1 MSEKDPFKDLAFSGA
16 PSEYRLF
23 RRKILLSVASLEEKH
38 LYLAGP
44 RILNRLQGEAWRATE
59 HLSIGELRTEQGWL
73 KVLRALDDHYRYLP
87 ETELN
92 ECVDEFLFH
101 LKRRG
106 NEGPTAFVSR
116 FKAVL
121 SRLES
126 LVAAERAQQKG
137 STKRRRAADKHADSE
152 AEQQSSSLSSDHAA
166 EDDDEPRLTKD
177 RVDQAAAASDPAK
190 ASPGPTTE
198 SKGPKTVGS
207 FIDSPKGKKKPPSSG
222 GGSHRSRGTHRADEE
237 RANRRMLE
245 DLGKLEVGHLRVKPI
260 FPEVIL
266 GHLFMRKY
274 GLTREQRSQVIRS
287 TGGSCKFKDVE
298 KVIRA
303 SDYEDKMN
311 DPGTRH
317 APPRQSRSTHVL
329 AADEASS
336 LSEPTY
342 SEDEEIHEADGS
354 FDEEGDEELEEAY
367 EVQKRA
373 KHEAKRAYRSYKDSR
388 KKVREIKKERQ
399 PYMPVVALP
408 PNASAPS
415 DALPVQP
422 TFKYDKKPP
431 RRPGKDAKGGRKGR
445 KEDINMVETE
455 PLSEFLYMVS
465 AVSEEKT
472 SENEIVLEICSVTVS
487 AGLAVIDTGCTT
499 SVVGED
505 TARRYKIYFRER
517 GLPEPQEVSL
527 PPVQLKGFDG
537 TRTSTST
544 GLRWTVKLGK
554 LWGQVTTYS
563 VPGQAPFLLSRK
575 VLQGMEATLDL
586 GKCTMTS
593 AKHGIQDE
601 PLMQAPNGHLL
612 LPLVP
617 SDGVE
622 DLLQVREVPPRC
634 VEQSLQ
640 SNKVLEKPKVDPRE
654 EKSSKSPKQTSEI
667 SDVDRKRHFQTVMKH
682 TRYTQA
688 DVGTLRY
695 QLRMLFGRDVDFALC
710 GYRPRF
716 ERVPKP
722 AATHHMLVRVAHLS
736 PQGALE
742 LTPWNPRPPASRR
755 AVFERPGACIFAY
768 CYGDASQAPLPD
780 ESPVQNQGSEVEEN
794 LSVDK
799 DPAVVPQESELK
811 ELPSSD
817 IQEEIKSVESHQA
830 TCGTSARP
838 LQDRCLCDCCT
849 CDATEAAEPERESP
863 ADVVST
869 QDLEAMYEEVDWT
882 TLEHLPLPTRSRRQ
896 IARQVEAVRRVPFQ
910 LALSSL
916 REEPEAVD
924 KELKEWL
931 GPQAQALSLQR
942 VGLVEVFSGR
952 APLSHHCEQIR
963 GLASSRLGANHG
975 QDFSRA
981 RDRRLLLLLL
991 ARTRPKDVWFSWP
1004 CECWSGWSR
1013 VNLAQGGSAARTVLA
1028 KRQKERPFLRLFE
1041 QTWSLQTMLGGHA
1054 HAENPVGS
1062 LAWHEITLG
1071 PAYEVDFDMC
1081 AVGLCDRRSG
1091 LPIRK
1096 PTRIVTS
1103 DPRLVESLEKCKCPG
1118 HAEHAHLTGHR
1129 HAQCSEVYPRKLCR
1143 RVASAFAS
1151 RDKHVTP
1158 VHDIFLETDEEADSE
1173 RESEPA
1179 DEAEGN
1185 PAMQAANRR
1194 SYAAMIQKLHVNTG
1208 HASVPQMLR
1217 LAQRA
1222 KAPEGVVTAIRKFK
1236 CPVCDELQVPPS
1248 HRVAALRHTETPNH
1262 IVGIDVV
1269 QVELKRDTSSGIVEQ
1284 KYNVLTAV
1292 DYATD
1297 FAQQIVLPTG
1307 PGVVSRA
1314 FHSLWCRPYGPPR
1327 VVYVDP
1333 DQRWMSGE
1341 FQEYLRQNSITLLD
1355 SATESHW
1362 QLGRVEIAQRILRN
1376 MAQRVWRT
1384 SERPAEE
1391 VIESCCGVRNEQ
1403 LKRHGFSSA
1412 QWFLGRE
1419 PRVPGSLADV
1429 TEQTNVATQDAVL
1442 SEQDFAQKMQIRQRA
1457 AEAFIEAHAHTAW
1470 TRAIRGRSR
1479 PMRGPYVVGQNV
1491 YVFRKHHRGQF
1502 STRHGAW
1509 LGPGRV
1515 VGTESFRQ
1523 DSPIPRVIWVVVN
1536 GFMYKCSPECLRPV
1550 AEDEVAF
1557 RQLAQQY
1564 HAGHL
1569 PAEMEQ
1575 VTPSRRGPAGRFFD
1589 LTADPPGAEDFLTPP
1604 ASDEEGGPSAD
1615 NNLESDPPDRNVRRR
1630 ITLSEEHWRERAA
1643 TASPRGPAQ
1652 VRLRDEP
1659 GPSEEGVELPAD
1671 KAPRLE
1677 QEPELDPDLAE
1688 YSPSMPD
1695 STMEDSVGV
1704 APPSP
1709 VGPEAS
1715 EPAAEED
1722 LNHIST
1728 CCELAFDVFDVD
1740 LDSNGLGL
1748 WSALEECVAVTAK
1761 PGQKRRVEVSFR
1773 KLGPEDRAKFRSAMK
1788 KEWQS
1793 WLENKVTTV
1802 VKSRGIP
1809 KSRIIG
1815 SRWVLTWKK
1824 SSDPDDRSLSAKARL
1839 VLVGFQD
1846 PDLGRIATDSPTL
1859 RKERKH
1865 IIVSICASQGWVIWG
1880 ADIKT
1885 AFLSG
1890 DASNVFQASR

>member
-121 SRLES
+121 SRLET

-137 STKRRRAADKHADSE
+137 STKRQRPADKHADSE
-152 AEQQSSSLSSDHAA
+152 AEQQSSSLSSDHAKD
-166 EDDDEPRLTKD
+166 DDDEDELRLTKD
-177 RVDQAAAASDPAK
+177 RVAQAAAASDQTAAAK
-190 ASPGPTTE
+190 ASPGPTTD

-207 FIDSPKGKKKPPSSG
+207 FIDSPKGKKKTPSSG

-311 DPGTRH
+311 EPGTRH
-317 APPRQSRSTHVL
+317 APPRQGRSSHVL
-329 AADEASS
+329 AAEEGSS

-342 SEDEEIHEADGS
+342 SDDEEVQEAAES

-445 KEDINMVETE
+445 REDVNMIETE

-472 SENEIVLEICSVTVS
+472 SENEIVLEICSVTVP

-505 TARRYKIYFRER
+505 TARRYQIYFRER
-517 GLPEPQEVSL
+517 GLPEPQEISL

-537 TRTSTST
+537 TRTSTSK

-575 VLQGMEATLDL
+575 VLQGMEATIDL

-593 AKHGIQDE
+593 VKHGIQDE

-612 LPLVP
+612 IPLVP

-622 DLLQVREVPPRC
+622 DLLQVREVPPC
-634 VEQSLQ
+634 CAGS
-640 SNKVLEKPKVDPRE
+640 
-654 EKSSKSPKQTSEI
+654 
-667 SDVDRKRHFQTVMKH
+667 
-682 TRYTQA
+682 
-688 DVGTLRY
+688 
-695 QLRMLFGRDVDFALC
+695 
-710 GYRPRF
+710 
-716 ERVPKP
+716 
-722 AATHHMLVRVAHLS
+722 
-736 PQGALE
+736 
-742 LTPWNPRPPASRR
+742 R

-768 CYGDASQAPLPD
+768 CYGDASQ
-780 ESPVQNQGSEVEEN
+780 EE
-794 LSVDK
+794 
-799 DPAVVPQESELK
+799 AR
-811 ELPSSD
+811 
-817 IQEEIKSVESHQA
+817 SVESTQA
-830 TCGTSARP
+830 TCGTS
-838 LQDRCLCDCCT
+838 
-849 CDATEAAEPERESP
+849 
-863 ADVVST
+863 
-869 QDLEAMYEEVDWT
+869 
-882 TLEHLPLPTRSRRQ
+882 
-896 IARQVEAVRRVPFQ
+896 
-910 LALSSL
+910 
-916 REEPEAVD
+916 
-924 KELKEWL
+924 
-931 GPQAQALSLQR
+931 
-942 VGLVEVFSGR
+942 
-952 APLSHHCEQIR
+952 
-963 GLASSRLGANHG
+963 
-975 QDFSRA
+975 
-981 RDRRLLLLLL
+981 
-991 ARTRPKDVWFSWP
+991 
-1004 CECWSGWSR
+1004 
-1013 VNLAQGGSAARTVLA
+1013 ARTVLA

-1041 QTWSLQTMLGGHA
+1041 QTWSLQTMLG
-1054 HAENPVGS
+1054 
-1062 LAWHEITLG
+1062 

-1081 AVGLCDRRSG
+1081 AVGLLDR
-1091 LPIRK
+1091 K
-1096 PTRIVTS
+1096 
-1103 DPRLVESLEKCKCPG
+1103 LVESLDKCKCPG
-1118 HAEHAHLTGHR
+1118 HAEHAHLTGQR

-1143 RVASAFAS
+1143 RIASVFAS

-1158 VHDIFLETDEEADSE
+1158 THDIFLETDEEADSE
-1173 RESEPA
+1173 RESEPEE
-1179 DEAEGN
+1179 EAEGN
-1185 PAMQAANRR
+1185 PAMQEANRR

-1222 KAPEGVVTAIRKFK
+1222 KAPDGVVAAIRKFK
-1236 CPVCDELQVPPS
+1236 CPVCEELQVPPS
-1248 HRVAALRHTETPNH
+1248 HRVAALKHTETPNH
-1262 IVGIDVV
+1262 IVGLDVV
-1269 QVELKRDTSSGIVEQ
+1269 QVELKRDTSTGIVEQ

-1297 FAQQIVLPTG
+1297 FAQQIVLPAG

-1362 QLGRVEIAQRILRN
+1362 QLGRVENQGMSSLSVMGSQVLNGFWDASLGSPVACPTLLSSPMLPYKMLSPQNRTLLRKCKFDN
-1376 MAQRVWRT
+1376 KL
-1384 SERPAEE
+1384 PKP
-1391 VIESCCGVRNEQ
+1391 
-1403 LKRHGFSSA
+1403 L
-1412 QWFLGRE
+1412 
-1419 PRVPGSLADV
+1419 
-1429 TEQTNVATQDAVL
+1429 
-1442 SEQDFAQKMQIRQRA
+1442 
-1457 AEAFIEAHAHTAW
+1457 
-1470 TRAIRGRSR
+1470 SR
-1479 PMRGPYVVGQNV
+1479 PMRIP
-1491 YVFRKHHRGQF
+1491 
-1502 STRHGAW
+1502 
-1509 LGPGRV
+1509 LGPV
-1515 VGTESFRQ
+1515 
-1523 DSPIPRVIWVVVN
+1523 P
-1536 GFMYKCSPECLRPV
+1536 
-1550 AEDEVAF
+1550 
-1557 RQLAQQY
+1557 
-1564 HAGHL
+1564 
-1569 PAEMEQ
+1569 
-1575 VTPSRRGPAGRFFD
+1575 
-1589 LTADPPGAEDFLTPP
+1589 
-1604 ASDEEGGPSAD
+1604 
-1615 NNLESDPPDRNVRRR
+1615 
-1630 ITLSEEHWRERAA
+1630 
-1643 TASPRGPAQ
+1643 
-1652 VRLRDEP
+1652 
-1659 GPSEEGVELPAD
+1659 
-1671 KAPRLE
+1671 
-1677 QEPELDPDLAE
+1677 
-1688 YSPSMPD
+1688 
-1695 STMEDSVGV
+1695 
-1704 APPSP
+1704 
-1709 VGPEAS
+1709 
-1715 EPAAEED
+1715 
-1722 LNHIST
+1722 
-1728 CCELAFDVFDVD
+1728 
-1740 LDSNGLGL
+1740 
-1748 WSALEECVAVTAK
+1748 
-1761 PGQKRRVEVSFR
+1761 
-1773 KLGPEDRAKFRSAMK
+1773 
-1788 KEWQS
+1788 
-1793 WLENKVTTV
+1793 
-1802 VKSRGIP
+1802 
-1809 KSRIIG
+1809 
-1815 SRWVLTWKK
+1815 
-1824 SSDPDDRSLSAKARL
+1824 
-1839 VLVGFQD
+1839 
-1846 PDLGRIATDSPTL
+1846 
-1859 RKERKH
+1859 
-1865 IIVSICASQGWVIWG
+1865 
-1880 ADIKT
+1880 
-1885 AFLSG
+1885 
-1890 DASNVFQASR
+1890 